1 METPTVRRGG
11 HAVAASAKGGRV
23 RAAWISEG
31 WSTQLL
37 WPSGWNRYV
46 CLVAGSWSSRPQL
59 GTPLDAALRRLV
71 VVFRVLG
78 WLWMLL
84 LVVLTLVA
92 DAGADQSVVIGAAV
106 TATLWTGV
114 VVLVAAR
121 TDLLGSWWFVA
132 LDGAVV
138 LVVGA
143 ASTTAGAE
151 NLFHGGYLIA
161 WIVLAAYGGGRLW
174 ALGGA
179 VLLTIEQVAVH
190 VVDGKGLVATGGSVV
205 FFIFAY
211 VVGWTTDS
219 LRQLSAERTAALD
232 ALEEERAAS
241 VRADERARLA
251 DQMHDTVLQT
261 LHALR
266 LSADEP
272 DKVRYLSRQQERE
285 LRRAIATL
293 RSPFQRSYRVALLS
307 ARDEVEG
314 MYKVEID
321 PVLRSDTEMSEQLQ
335 VLVDAA
341 REALL
346 NAAAHSGATKVDLFA
361 EESESVQVLFVK
373 DRGSGFDL
381 ERLTPHRGMGRAIAK
396 IEQLGGT
403 VEITSIKG
411 EGTECTVTLET
422 T

>member
-1 METPTVRRGG
+1 MTPTFQRGD
-11 HAVAASAKGGRV
+11 HAVATSAKIV
-23 RAAWISEG
+23 PAPAAWVSEG
-31 WSTQLL
+31 WPTLLL

-46 CLVAGSWSSRPQL
+46 DAVAGSWSSRPKL

-71 VVFRVLG
+71 VVFRILG
-78 WLWMLL
+78 WLWMSL
-84 LVVLTLVA
+84 LVVLTLAA
-92 DAGADQSVVIGAAV
+92 DAGANQSIVVGSAI

-121 TDLLGSWWFVA
+121 TNYLGSWWFVVT
-132 LDGAVV
+132 DGVVV
-138 LVVGA
+138 LGIGA
-143 ASTTAGAE
+143 ASTVSGAE
-151 NLFHGGYLIA
+151 DLFHGGYLIA
-161 WIVLAAYGGGRLW
+161 WLVLAAYGGGRLW

-179 VLLTIEQVAVH
+179 VLLTVEQVVVH
-190 VVDGKGLVATGGSVV
+190 VADGRGLVATGGSVV

-219 LRQLSAERTAALD
+219 LRKLSAERTAALE

-266 LSADEP
+266 LSAEEP
-272 DKVRYLSRQQERE
+272 DEVRYLSRQQERE
-285 LRRAIATL
+285 LRREIATL
-293 RSPFQRSYRVALLS
+293 RSPYERSYRVALLS

-321 PVLRSDTEMSEQLQ
+321 PVLRSDTQMSEQTQ

-346 NAAAHSGATKVDLFA
+346 NAAAHSGATKIDLFS
-361 EESESVQVLFVK
+361 EDSESLHVVYVK

-381 ERLTPHRGMGRAIAK
+381 ERLTPHRGMGRAITR

-411 EGTECTVTLET
+411 EGTECTITLT
-422 T
+422 TT